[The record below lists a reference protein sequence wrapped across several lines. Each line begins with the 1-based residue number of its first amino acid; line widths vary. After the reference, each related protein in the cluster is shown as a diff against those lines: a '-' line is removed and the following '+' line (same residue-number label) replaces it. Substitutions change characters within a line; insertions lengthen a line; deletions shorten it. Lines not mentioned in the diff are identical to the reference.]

1 MRNAL
6 LYLAIPL
13 IVLYLLGGSEALIDA
28 LTKIVVLSGIQLIT
42 RSLDQASKAERGLNH
57 AERRRLKK

>member
-13 IVLYLLGGSEALIDA
+13 IVLYLLGGSDA
-28 LTKIVVLSGIQLIT
+28 LVDVLGKVVVLSGVQLIT
-42 RSLDQASKAERGLNH
+42 RYLDPAFQNQRRLDRP
-57 AERRRLKK
+57 ERRRLKR